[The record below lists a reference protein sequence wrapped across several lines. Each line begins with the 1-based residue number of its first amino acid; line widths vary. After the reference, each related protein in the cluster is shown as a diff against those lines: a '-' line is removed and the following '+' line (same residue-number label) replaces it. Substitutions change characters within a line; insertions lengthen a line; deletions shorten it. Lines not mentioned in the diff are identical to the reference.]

1 MLVSVALEGGV
12 EQIEIPDREII
23 SFPRGI
29 VGFDESTRFALFELE
44 GPLYLLQS
52 VDDPHLGFL
61 LIDPLKLVPTYHVD
75 LSAEDRSLLALGDD
89 EQPELLCV
97 VTLCRDGG
105 PCTAN
110 LRAPVAL
117 NPAMRLGTQVIP
129 AESQY
134 QVRHPVHLSEDGMP
148 TLGGASPGTG
158 AGAEGEIPP
167 AFTAG
172 AGQPC

>member
-1 MLVSVALEGGV
+1 MLVSVALEWGV
-12 EQIEIPDREII
+12 EQIEIPDREVI

-29 VGFDESTRFALFELE
+29 VGFDESTRFALFEL
-44 GPLYLLQS
+44 GGALYLLQS

-61 LIDPLKLVPTYHVD
+61 LMDPLKLVPDYKVD
-75 LSAEDRSLLALGDD
+75 LPAEDRCLLALGDD

-117 NPAMRLGTQVIP
+117 NPVRRLGTQVVP
-129 AESQY
+129 VESQY

-148 TLGGASPGTG
+148 MASGASHGTG
-158 AGAEGEIPP
+158 VRPAGEAPP

-172 AGQPC
+172 AG